1 MSTSCIRPVT
11 RAKQI
16 AFHTASRSLFRRTLC
31 SFSSTFRMFFFWGGE
46 IALSCIESKRRR
58 PCERRQNRTG
68 TTWWNCKRTFQFA
81 SAFSCAR
88 NLCAHFDAPPPAQPS
103 TEQSLTHS
111 RRTNEILSIYITEL
125 TCGTMCSPSC
135 DIWGPS
141 LSEWKSWAGGSGNS
155 RCAGIV

>member
-1 MSTSCIRPVT
+1 MYTPRNTSQANCIPHCKQVT
-11 RAKQI
+11 
-16 AFHTASRSLFRRTLC
+16 FLSHSLLFFKHLQNV
-31 SFSSTFRMFFFWGGE
+31 FFFFFGGE

-88 NLCAHFDAPPPAQPS
+88 NLCAHFDAPLPAQPS

-135 DIWGPS
+135 NIWGP

-155 RCAGIV
+155 SCAGIV